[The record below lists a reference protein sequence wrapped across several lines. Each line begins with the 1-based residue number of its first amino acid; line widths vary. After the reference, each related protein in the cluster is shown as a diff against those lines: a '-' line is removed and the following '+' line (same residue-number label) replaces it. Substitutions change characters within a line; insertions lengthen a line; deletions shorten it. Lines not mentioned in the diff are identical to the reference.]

1 MEANAGEVLVTSYI
15 KTRMNFLASP
25 ILYLLQECLIW
36 LNSPQI
42 SVPHTEEK
50 KSETETS
57 LPQNWLVCR
66 QTEIS
71 IMLLFVIFKTHCE
84 VLRQQYLNI
93 IRQKWM
99 KGMYFV
105 HSLSGTCC
113 LHFPPIQNS
122 KNQNSIESQM
132 KARKNTNVPGSS
144 SILFLSISIK
154 IKGKFENVKGP
165 GS

>member
-1 MEANAGEVLVTSYI
+1 
-15 KTRMNFLASP
+15 MNFLASP
-25 ILYLLQECLIW
+25 ILYLWQECLIW

-42 SVPHTEEK
+42 SVPHIEEK
-50 KSETETS
+50 KSETGRS
-57 LPQNWLVCR
+57 LPQNWLIW
-66 QTEIS
+66 QAEIS
-71 IMLLFVIFKTHCE
+71 IMPLFVIFKAHRE
-84 VLRQQYLNI
+84 VLRQYLKI

-144 SILFLSISIK
+144 SILFLSISVK
-154 IKGKFENVKGP
+154 IKGKFKNVKGR